1 MAFTRLCKKYTINVS
16 CSMDSAEDSGM
27 ESSNYCG
34 FLENEIFIP
43 KWIMDRGEELVK
55 ESTPFIISYSLIPL
69 LTFFSF
75 LLYIF

>member
-1 MAFTRLCKKYTINVS
+1 
-16 CSMDSAEDSGM
+16 MDSAEDSGM

-55 ESTPFIISYSLIPL
+55 ESTPFIISYSLKCTYGMSRGLNLGISHRNE
-69 LTFFSF
+69 FSI
-75 LLYIF
+75 Y